1 MRIRILL
8 AAAALT
14 TLAPGARAADD
25 KVKVADLLP
34 VGVCATQ
41 KGSILRREKPEAKW
55 QFVAEKEKLKAGDL
69 LLGLPG
75 AALESGNKAVRLTF
89 LTDFGDSPF
98 PVIECAVVLHEEP
111 KGYDLELT
119 LDRGRADLTNV
130 KDKGAAKVRVRVRD
144 QVFDLTLNEPKTRV
158 ALELYGRWAPGH
170 RVKENPD
177 PKEVPAANLVL
188 LVLDGS
194 AELKHAGKTFAMA
207 APPGPAVIQWDNKG
221 GLDPRPNK
229 LPELPPWAK
238 PDVESN
244 PKIQLLKKIFARYYE
259 LAKTKTVEEILQ
271 DFIASDDHDFRRAFI
286 VFCGALDRLDLA
298 APVMRDPKHADLW
311 DDAIRVLR
319 HWIGRG
325 PGQNQKLYAMLIA
338 NKYKPVDAETVLQL
352 LHSFSENDLA
362 RPETY
367 DALMDYLED
376 DRVLIRAL
384 ANWHLTRLVPEGKEF
399 KFNPAGDK
407 KDRDEAVKKWRKLI
421 PPGKLPPKKDSN

>member
-1 MRIRILL
+1 MRTRILL
-8 AAAALT
+8 SAAALALLT
-14 TLAPGARAADD
+14 CGARAAEGD
-25 KVKVADLLP
+25 A
-34 VGVCATQ
+34 VCATK

-55 QFVAEKEKLKAGDL
+55 QFVAEKEKLRPGDL
-69 LLGLPG
+69 LVGLPG
-75 AALESGNKAVRLTF
+75 AALEGGGVRLTF

-98 PVIECAVVLHEEP
+98 PVIECAVVLHEP
-111 KGYDLELT
+111 KGADLDFT
-119 LDRGRADLTNV
+119 LDRGRADLTNI

-144 QVFDLTLNEPKTRV
+144 EVFDLTLREPKTRV

-177 PKEVPAANLVL
+177 PKDVPAAHLVL
-188 LVLDGS
+188 LVLEGS

-207 APPGPAVIQWDNKG
+207 APPDGALIQWDNKG
-221 GLDPRPNK
+221 GLDRAPTK
-229 LPELPPWAK
+229 LTELPPWAK
-238 PDVESN
+238 PDAETN
-244 PKIQLLKKIFARYYE
+244 PKIQVLKKIFARYYD

-271 DFIASDDHDFRRAFI
+271 DFIASDDADFRRAFI

-325 PGQNQKLYAMLIA
+325 PGQNQKLYKLLVETA
-338 NKYKPVDAETVLQL
+338 KYKPVDAETALQL

-367 DALMDYLED
+367 EALIDYLED
-376 DRVLIRAL
+376 ERVLIRAL
-384 ANWHLTRLVPEGKEF
+384 ANWHLTRLVPDGKEY

-407 KDRDEAVKKWRKLI
+407 KDRDEAVKQWRKLI
-421 PPGKLPPKKDSN
+421 PPGKLPPKKDQ